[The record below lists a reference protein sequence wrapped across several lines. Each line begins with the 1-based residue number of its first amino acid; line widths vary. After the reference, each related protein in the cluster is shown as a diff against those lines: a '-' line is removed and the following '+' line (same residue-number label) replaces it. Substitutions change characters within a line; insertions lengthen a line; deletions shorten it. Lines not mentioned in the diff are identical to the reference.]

1 MKSGLPALL
10 LAVCLPA
17 AAAAPEP
24 THLLATL
31 AGDWDLAGTVLG
43 KPAHYR
49 AQGRWVL
56 HGGWL
61 EFSMVDLATPPDYE
75 ARVFIGYDAKAG
87 DYVAH
92 WLDRFGAAGARVT
105 ATGSGQDG
113 TLVLLFPYAEGAFRD
128 TLSLA
133 PDGAR
138 VPTTVT
144 SASVAA
150 RPPTVMSLRNLDN
163 GSSSGGR
170 MGRDFGCAEPP
181 LIGV

>member
-10 LAVCLPA
+10 LAVWLPA

-49 AQGRWVL
+49 AHGRWVL

-61 EFSMVDLATPPDYE
+61 EFSMVDLATPPGYE
-75 ARVFIGYDAKAG
+75 ARVFIGYDAKAK

-128 TLSLA
+128 TLRLA
-133 PDGAR
+133 PDGASGSLLLEAQKADGSWS
-138 VPTTVT
+138 TF
-144 SASVAA
+144 ASYQMKRRAPA
-150 RPPTVMSLRNLDN
+150 RATHGAR
-163 GSSSGGR
+163 
-170 MGRDFGCAEPP
+170 
-181 LIGV
+181 

>member
-1 MKSGLPALL
+1 MKNGLPALL
-10 LAVCLPA
+10 LAVWLP

-133 PDGAR
+133 PDGASGSLLLEAQKTDGSWSTFASYQMKR
-138 VPTTVT
+138 HAPARATH
-144 SASVAA
+144 SA
-150 RPPTVMSLRNLDN
+150 R
-163 GSSSGGR
+163 
-170 MGRDFGCAEPP
+170 
-181 LIGV
+181 

>member
-1 MKSGLPALL
+1 MKSGFPALL
-10 LAVCLPA
+10 LAVWLPA
-17 AAAAPEP
+17 AAAAPAPEP

-49 AQGRWVL
+49 ARGRWVL
-56 HGGWL
+56 HGRWL
-61 EFSMVDLATPPDYE
+61 EFSMVDLATPPGYE

-133 PDGAR
+133 PDGASGSLLLEAQKADGSWSTFASYQMKR
-138 VPTTVT
+138 RAPARATH
-144 SASVAA
+144 SA
-150 RPPTVMSLRNLDN
+150 R
-163 GSSSGGR
+163 
-170 MGRDFGCAEPP
+170 
-181 LIGV
+181 

>member
-17 AAAAPEP
+17 AAAAPGP

-133 PDGAR
+133 PDGASGSLLLEAQKTDGSWSTFASYQMKR
-138 VPTTVT
+138 RAPARATH
-144 SASVAA
+144 SA
-150 RPPTVMSLRNLDN
+150 R
-163 GSSSGGR
+163 
-170 MGRDFGCAEPP
+170 
-181 LIGV
+181 

>member
-10 LAVCLPA
+10 LAVWLPA
-17 AAAAPEP
+17 AAATPEP

-61 EFSMVDLATPPDYE
+61 EFSMVDLATPPGYE

-133 PDGAR
+133 PDGASGSLLLEAQKTDGSWSTFASYQMKR
-138 VPTTVT
+138 HAPARATH
-144 SASVAA
+144 SA
-150 RPPTVMSLRNLDN
+150 R
-163 GSSSGGR
+163 
-170 MGRDFGCAEPP
+170 
-181 LIGV
+181 

>member
-10 LAVCLPA
+10 LALWLPA
-17 AAAAPEP
+17 AAGAAAPEP

-31 AGDWDLAGTVLG
+31 AGDWDLSGTVLG
-43 KPAHYR
+43 KSAHYR
-49 AQGRWVL
+49 ARGRWVL
-56 HGGWL
+56 NGGWL
-61 EFSMVDLATPPDYE
+61 EFSMIDVATPPGYE

-105 ATGSGQDG
+105 ATGTGEDG

-133 PDGAR
+133 PDGASGSLLLEMHKADGSWSTFASYQMKR
-138 VPTTVT
+138 RAPARAKD
-144 SASVAA
+144 SA
-150 RPPTVMSLRNLDN
+150 R
-163 GSSSGGR
+163 
-170 MGRDFGCAEPP
+170 
-181 LIGV
+181 

>member
-10 LAVCLPA
+10 LAVWLPA

-75 ARVFIGYDAKAG
+75 ARVFIGYDAKAALKRAECP
-87 DYVAH
+87 YVVKDKRGNVVR
-92 WLDRFGAAGARVT
+92 L
-105 ATGSGQDG
+105 
-113 TLVLLFPYAEGAFRD
+113 TL
-128 TLSLA
+128 
-133 PDGAR
+133 
-138 VPTTVT
+138 
-144 SASVAA
+144 
-150 RPPTVMSLRNLDN
+150 LR
-163 GSSSGGR
+163 
-170 MGRDFGCAEPP
+170 E
-181 LIGV
+181 

>member
-10 LAVCLPA
+10 LAVWLPA

-61 EFSMVDLATPPDYE
+61 EFSMVDLATPPGYE

-133 PDGAR
+133 PDGASGSLLLEAQEADGSWSTFASYQMKR
-138 VPTTVT
+138 RAPARTTH
-144 SASVAA
+144 SA
-150 RPPTVMSLRNLDN
+150 R
-163 GSSSGGR
+163 
-170 MGRDFGCAEPP
+170 
-181 LIGV
+181 

>member
-10 LAVCLPA
+10 LAVWLPA

-133 PDGAR
+133 PDGTSGTLLLETQKADGSWSTFASYQMKRRAPAR
-138 VPTTVT
+138 ATD
-144 SASVAA
+144 SA
-150 RPPTVMSLRNLDN
+150 R
-163 GSSSGGR
+163 
-170 MGRDFGCAEPP
+170 
-181 LIGV
+181 